1 MSEVQLRIFQHLL
14 TAAAALLYSAVLTA
28 LMKPFIAC
36 QTRQSYR
43 KKAILLVFF
52 LHLAGWLFCSSA
64 AVPPGLF
71 GPVLLALL
79 LAASR
84 ALYMEKSFTFLLVLL
99 YDNARISSGLIVE
112 SADFALQRLLSVSPV
127 TLSGIYL
134 HTAAQNTLF
143 TLAHM
148 TLLAIMLYALQQQL
162 RKNKMTLDWRELCHL
177 SLIPA
182 AGILFGRMISVLLFE
197 INNGVPLRL
206 YERHPLLLGI
216 VPVLAL
222 LFYTGTFLTAA
233 FWQRLETLRRER
245 EDDFVKLQQAQ
256 ALRGRIH
263 ETEQFYTH
271 IRQMKHDMRGHLN
284 NIRGLA
290 KNGQY
295 SDLEQYI
302 AHMDEA
308 VQDVD
313 LTIQTG
319 NAVTDV
325 IINDKRQ
332 QCLARSIDFQA
343 DFHYPASGG
352 YDAFDLGII
361 LQNLLQNALEAC
373 EMISGGTDGCN
384 TMHGK
389 ITGHDTMHGEADGH
403 ALANPKSGCR
413 GKAYIT
419 LSSRQKGKFFLIEV
433 KNPFSGEL
441 RFRTDGLPATTK
453 TADVPF
459 HGLGL
464 SSVRREV
471 EKYMGELELKT
482 EHDQF
487 CATILLQE
495 RSNQ

>member
-14 TAAAALLYSAVLTA
+14 TSAAALLYSASLAAFV
-28 LMKPFIAC
+28 KPFIAC
-36 QTRQSYR
+36 KACQNHR
-43 KKAILLVFF
+43 KRAALLVFL

-71 GPVLLALL
+71 FSVLLALL
-79 LAASR
+79 LMASGR
-84 ALYMEKSFTFLLVLL
+84 LHMEKSFIFLLVLL
-99 YDNARISSGLIVE
+99 YYNARISSGLIVE
-112 SADFALQRLLSVSPV
+112 SADFALQRLLFAYPV
-127 TLSGIYL
+127 TLEDIYL
-134 HTAAQNTLF
+134 HTAVQNTLF
-143 TLAHM
+143 TLAHAA
-148 TLLAIMLYALQQQL
+148 LLAVMLFALCRQL
-162 RKNKMTLDWRELCHL
+162 QKNKMTLYWQEICHL

-197 INNGVPLRL
+197 INNGIPLRL

-222 LFYTGTFLTAA
+222 LFYIGTFLTAA

-263 ETEQFYTH
+263 EAEQFYTH

-302 AHMDEA
+302 ARMDET

-319 NAVTDV
+319 NAVTDL

-373 EMISGGTDGCN
+373 EMISAGADGR
-384 TMHGK
+384 
-389 ITGHDTMHGEADGH
+389 DTRHGEADGH
-403 ALANPKSGCR
+403 ALANPKSSCR

-419 LSSRQKGKFFLIEV
+419 LSSRQKGRFFLIEV

-453 TADVPF
+453 TADAPF

-464 SSVRREV
+464 SSVRREA